1 MLQDIDYNEQQAF
14 YHLHITPIEYGKQPY
29 YRMAEVLSAKSMDD
43 RPLSGHD
50 FMEQMGL
57 SAKDGKKVMTK

>member
-14 YHLHITPIEYGKQPY
+14 YHLHITPSEYEKQPY
-29 YRMAEVLSAKSMDD
+29 YRMAEVLSAQSMDD

-50 FMEQMGL
+50 FMNQMGL
-57 SAKDGKKVMTK
+57 SIDGDKKTITK